1 VCLFFVCHICILSH
15 LGLDHRSMDHVISSC
30 SPHSRTHPP
39 CHWVGKVNRDSHIH
53 NQCVRVTPHIRSGV
67 STREQ
72 IQ

>member
-1 VCLFFVCHICILSH
+1 VFVLCLSLLSH
-15 LGLDHRSMDHVISSC
+15 LGLDHRSMDHVISS
-30 SPHSRTHPP
+30 PHSRTHPP
-39 CHWVGKVNRDSHIH
+39 CHWVGKVKRDSHIH